1 MELSP
6 ALYKCILKFQQDEA
20 TGGALYREIAKIT
33 KNEENKRIFTDIAD
47 AEQTHYETWRKYTG
61 KDISADTGKIFRYK
75 LLYRLLG
82 ETFVIRLFEKD
93 EELGAA
99 DLERVEEE
107 LPEAKAIMAQEEEH
121 ENRLIEMIDEERLH
135 YIGSMMLGLN
145 DALVELTGT
154 IAGMTFALSGTK
166 MAALAAIITG
176 IAATLSMAASNYLA
190 ERAERNP
197 MAVKSSMYT
206 GAAYLITVVILILP
220 YLLLPNSMYTTA
232 FIAMLVIVIAIIY
245 VFNFFISVVQN
256 TPFWSRFAEMAAI
269 SLGVTAISFGIGLI
283 ARMFIGADV

>member
-61 KDISADTGKIFRYK
+61 EDVPADTGKIFRYK

-283 ARMFIGADV
+283 ARMFIGVDV